1 MFRPNEWQYGFR
13 NVLRRGGIE
22 IARTREISGFH
33 ALHISKLLAVRHPDV
48 VLDVGARVGE
58 FGLWARRNGYRG
70 KIISFEPVSSNY
82 EALAR
87 RASGDGRWDVY
98 NWALGAE
105 EGQFDINVTED
116 SMFSSFLRPNAYAEK
131 EFGSGTRVSR
141 TERVDVRRLDTV
153 FEDVV
158 APLRNPRVFLKMDT
172 QGWDLE
178 VLAGADG
185 CLSHIDAFQSEVS
198 VQAIYERMPNL
209 AASLAEF
216 ERRGFAISGLF
227 PVNLDSQMRVV
238 EFDCVVVRDD
248 HR

>member
-1 MFRPNEWQYGFR
+1 MFRPNEWQYGLR

-33 ALHISKLLAVRHPDV
+33 ALHLSKLFTVCEPDV
-48 VLDVGARVGE
+48 VLDVGARIGE

-70 KIISFEPVSSNY
+70 RIISFEPVSSNY

-98 NWALGAE
+98 NYALGAE
-105 EGQFDINVTED
+105 EGESDINVTQD
-116 SMFSSFLRPNAYAEK
+116 SMFSSLLMPNAYAEK
-131 EFGSGTRVSR
+131 EFGSGARVSR
-141 TERVDVRRLDTV
+141 TERVGVRRLDAV
-153 FEDVV
+153 FEEVV
-158 APLRNPRVFLKMDT
+158 APLKDPRVFLKMDT
-172 QGWDLE
+172 QGWDLQ

-185 CLSHIDAFQSEVS
+185 FLSHIVAFQSEVS
-198 VQAIYERMPNL
+198 VQAIYEGMPNL

-227 PVNLDSQMRVV
+227 PVNLDSQLRVV

-248 HR
+248 RR